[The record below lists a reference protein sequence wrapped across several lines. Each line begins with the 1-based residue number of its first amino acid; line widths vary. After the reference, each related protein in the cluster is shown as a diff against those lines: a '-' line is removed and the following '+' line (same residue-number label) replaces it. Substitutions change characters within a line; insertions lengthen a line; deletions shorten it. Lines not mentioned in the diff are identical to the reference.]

1 MSTNL
6 EIARILAGVSL
17 VTLIAALVAWANPLS
32 RPQLRSLNGRA
43 AVLAVNPQAAALLL
57 LAAVGVSVVAAILA
71 SGVWF

>member
-1 MSTNL
+1 MSTKL

-32 RPQLRSLNGRA
+32 RPQLRSLNGRTA
-43 AVLAVNPQAAALLL
+43 ALTVNPQAAALLL

>member
-17 VTLIAALVAWANPLS
+17 VTLIAALVAWANPLF
-32 RPQLRSLNGRA
+32 RPQLRSLNGRTA
-43 AVLAVNPQAAALLL
+43 ALTVNPQAAALLL